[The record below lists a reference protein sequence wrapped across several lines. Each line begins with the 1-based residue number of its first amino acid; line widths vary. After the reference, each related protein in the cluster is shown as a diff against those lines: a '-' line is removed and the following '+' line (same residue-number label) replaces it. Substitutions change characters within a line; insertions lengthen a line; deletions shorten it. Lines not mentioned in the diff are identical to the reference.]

1 MSTVTSF
8 AELVSQHAEP
18 LPARTVMSLFQVA
31 PSFRSQRYLLRPG
44 DDYTCVGPT
53 VSSTMGVIA
62 SPPSCESAIDV
73 SPRLL
78 G

>member
-31 PSFRSQRYLLRPG
+31 LRSSLSG
-44 DDYTCVGPT
+44 F
-53 VSSTMGVIA
+53 
-62 SPPSCESAIDV
+62 SCDPATIT
-73 SPRLL
+73 LA
-78 G
+78 